1 MPHVDLL
8 AKELHA
14 ARLSRQTIS
23 PLSERVDD
31 LDREAAYAIQQ
42 AGLVLRLSDGEVI
55 IGGKLGFTSKAMQ
68 LAMGVDA
75 PNSGWLTDAMLVHDG
90 VLRLDELIHPKV
102 EPELAFVLADDLV
115 APVTASDVLAVTEAV
130 LPCLEA
136 VDPRFTDFRFG
147 PLDNIA
153 DNSSAGALVL
163 GDPVP
168 VDGIDLS
175 LVGCVVWRDE
185 EVVAT
190 AAGAAV
196 LDHPA
201 AAVAWMAN
209 HARRPGVS
217 GDSPPLRAGDV
228 VISGGLTAPVDI
240 ESGTSVRCVIDR
252 IGAVEVRAV

>member
-1 MPHVDLL
+1 MPDVDLL
-8 AKELHA
+8 AKELHT
-14 ARLSRQTIS
+14 ARVDRQTIS

-31 LDREAAYAIQQ
+31 FDRPAAYAVQQ
-42 AGLVLRLSDGEVI
+42 AGLALRLADGEAL

-68 LAMGVDA
+68 RAMGVES
-75 PNSGWLTDAMLVHDG
+75 PNSGWLTDPMLVHDG

-102 EPELAFVLADDLV
+102 EPEVAFVLGDDLV
-115 APVTASDVLAVTEAV
+115 PPVTAADVLVATAAV

-136 VDPRFTDFRFG
+136 VDSRFTDFRFG

-163 GDPVP
+163 GDPVS
-168 VDGIDLS
+168 VNGIDLA
-175 LVGCVVWRDE
+175 LVGCVVERDG

-190 AAGAAV
+190 AAGAAA

-209 HARRPGVS
+209 HAQRPGAPQ
-217 GDSPPLRAGDV
+217 GSPPLRTGDV
-228 VISGGLTAPVDI
+228 IISGGLTAPVDLAP
-240 ESGTSVRCVIDR
+240 GTSVRCVIDR
-252 IGAVEVRAV
+252 LGSAEARAA